1 MSEKNAEEFG
11 TTISRPIMA
20 EKNFDEEAADQA
32 GAGRWFALRPK
43 LFKWLAHPKIARVA
57 PVGFL
62 ALVPAF
68 VGGGLMID
76 AVLDIPRNDVFG
88 TTVLALCV
96 GLVWFG
102 LMALFYG
109 SFVVKDALAKL
120 WWGTAE
126 PVILP
131 KQPLKILSR
140 FMRWFRLTI
149 GCLAFAGLFSSSMS
163 MAEKVFF
170 GAVFLLLVG
179 LHDFKEMADEF
190 QREQLSRLTWFQF
203 RMLSKTSNVET
214 GDHQIAFDEY
224 LRREQFEADM
234 TGDGAFEVLQILMKY
249 LIWIGAGWLLSSP
262 NALQILHGVF

>member
-1 MSEKNAEEFG
+1 MSEKNADEFG
-11 TTISRPIMA
+11 DAIGRPIMV
-20 EKNFDEEAADQA
+20 EKQFDETAADQA
-32 GAGRWFALRPK
+32 GAGRWFALRSK
-43 LFKWLAHPKIARVA
+43 LFKWLVHPKINRVA
-57 PVGFL
+57 PHSFL

-68 VGGGLMID
+68 VGGLMIA
-76 AVLDIPRNDVFG
+76 AVFDIPRNGVFG
-88 TTVLALCV
+88 ISMLALSV

-131 KQPLKILSR
+131 KQPLRILSR
-140 FMRWFRLTI
+140 FMRWFKLTI
-149 GCLAFAGLFSSSMS
+149 GCLAFAGLFSSSMP

-179 LHDFKEMADEF
+179 LHDFKEMTDEF

-203 RMLSKTSNVET
+203 RMLSKTSNVEP

-224 LRREQFEADM
+224 LRHEQFEADM
-234 TGDGAFEVLQILMKY
+234 TDGEYEALQILMKY
-249 LIWIGAGWLLSSP
+249 LIWLVVGWLLGSQ
-262 NALQILHGVF
+262 NGLQVFRGLT